1 VTRLKIATR
10 ETFRSFR
17 VRNFRVFFV
26 GQAISQIG
34 TWLQFIAQALLVLQL
49 TDSGIALGLVTAFQ
63 FLPVLVFG
71 AWAGVISDRVDKRR
85 LMLVTQTLMM
95 LFALVLGVFVL
106 SGHITVIG
114 VYVLAAL
121 TGTANAFDNPSR
133 RVMITELVGDA
144 EMANAVSLNSAL
156 ITGARV
162 VGPALAAWL
171 IHGVGIGWCFIA
183 NAASF
188 VAMLVALLMI
198 DPATLHATERV
209 TKQKGQIVE
218 GFRYVWAHEELRLAV
233 LMMGVVAT
241 LSFNWQVLLP
251 LLAEHDFHG
260 NENTYAFIT
269 TVFSIG
275 SLAGSLLIARRTT
288 MDNRFLARASIGLGV
303 ASLLMALAPNP
314 LTAALIGSLAGAAGI
329 AFLSATMTA
338 LQLHS
343 IPVMRGRVMALYSIL
358 FLGSTPIG
366 GPLAGWIAQVF
377 GTRWSIGLGAV
388 AALTSGFAGLAVL
401 KRRAEA
407 SDDQRLEEPA
417 LTVME
422 AAA

>member
-1 VTRLKIATR
+1 MTRLKVATS
-10 ETFRSFR
+10 ETFRSLR
-17 VRNFRVFFV
+17 VRNFRVFFI
-26 GQAISQIG
+26 GQAISQVG

-85 LMLVTQTLMM
+85 LMLITQTAMM
-95 LFALVLGVFVL
+95 VFALALGLFVL
-106 SGHITVIG
+106 SGHISVAG

-133 RVMITELVGDA
+133 RVMITELVGDT
-144 EMANAVSLNSAL
+144 EIANAVSLNSAL
-156 ITGARV
+156 LTGSRV
-162 VGPALAAWL
+162 IGPALAAWL
-171 IHGVGIGWCFIA
+171 INGVGIGWCFVA

-188 VAMLVALLMI
+188 IAMLVALVTI
-198 DPATLHATERV
+198 RPADLHVNARIAKE
-209 TKQKGQIVE
+209 KGQIME
-218 GFRYVWAHEELRLAV
+218 GLRYVWRNDELRLAIV
-233 LMMGVVAT
+233 LMGVVAT

-260 NENTYAFIT
+260 NDNTYAFIT

-275 SLAGSLLIARRTT
+275 SVIGSLLIARRKT
-288 MDNRFLARASIGLGV
+288 MDNRLLARASVGLGITSFLV
-303 ASLLMALAPNP
+303 ALAPTVP
-314 LTAALIGSLAGAAGI
+314 AAAIAGALAGATGI

-338 LQLHS
+338 LQLQS
-343 IPVMRGRVMALYSIL
+343 IPVMRGRVMALYTIL

-366 GPLAGWIAQVF
+366 GPLAGWIAQAF
-377 GTRWSIGLGAV
+377 GTRWSIAMGAV
-388 AALTSGFAGLAVL
+388 AALASGVAGLVVLGRRTSSAQVMEPERAVL
-401 KRRAEA
+401 
-407 SDDQRLEEPA
+407 
-417 LTVME
+417 E

>member
-1 VTRLKIATR
+1 MTKLKTATR

-26 GQAISQIG
+26 GQAISQVG
-34 TWLQFIAQALLVLQL
+34 TWLQFIAQALLVLRL
-49 TDSGIALGLVTAFQ
+49 TDSGVALGLVTAFQ

-85 LMLVTQTLMM
+85 LMLVTQSAMM
-95 LFALVLGVFVL
+95 VFALVLGVFVL
-106 SGHITVIG
+106 SGHITVVG

-133 RVMITELVGDA
+133 RVVITELVGET

-156 ITGARV
+156 ITGSRV

-171 IHGVGIGWCFIA
+171 INGVGIGWCFIA

-188 VAMLVALLMI
+188 VAMLVALAMI
-198 DPATLHATERV
+198 DPAELHANERI
-209 TKQKGQIVE
+209 KKEKGQIVE
-218 GFRYVWAHEELRLAV
+218 GIRYVWSNDELRLAIV
-233 LMMGVVAT
+233 LMGVVAT

-251 LLAEHDFHG
+251 LLAEHELHG
-260 NENTYAFIT
+260 NESTYAFIT
-269 TVFSIG
+269 TVFSVG
-275 SLAGSLLIARRTT
+275 SLAGSLLIARRTA
-288 MDNRFLARASIGLGV
+288 MDNRLLARASVALGV
-303 ASLLMALAPNP
+303 SSLLVAAAPTP
-314 LTAALIGSLAGAAGI
+314 ITAGLAGALAGGAGI

-343 IPVMRGRVMALYSIL
+343 IPAMRGRVMALYTIL
-358 FLGSTPIG
+358 FLGSTPLG
-366 GPLAGWIAQVF
+366 GPLAGWIGQVF
-377 GTRWSIGLGAV
+377 GTRWSIALGAI
-388 AALTSGFAGLAVL
+388 AALASGLVALAVL
-401 KRRAEA
+401 RRRDEVPEPGDV
-407 SDDQRLEEPA
+407 SPA
-417 LTVME
+417 LLE

>member
-1 VTRLKIATR
+1 MTRLKLATS
-10 ETFRSFR
+10 ETFRSLG

-26 GQAISQIG
+26 GQAISQVG

-49 TDSGIALGLVTAFQ
+49 TDSGVALGLVTAFQ

-71 AWAGVISDRVDKRR
+71 AWAGVISDRVDKRK
-85 LMLVTQTLMM
+85 LMLVTQTAMM
-95 LFALVLGVFVL
+95 VFALVLGLFVL

-133 RVMITELVGDA
+133 RVMITELVDEA
-144 EMANAVSLNSAL
+144 HMANAVSLNSAL
-156 ITGARV
+156 ITGSRV

-171 IHGVGIGWCFIA
+171 INSVGIGWCFVA

-198 DPATLHATERV
+198 RPADLHANERIA
-209 TKQKGQIVE
+209 KEKGQIAE
-218 GFRYVWAHEELRLAV
+218 GFRYVWQNDELRLAIV
-233 LMMGVVAT
+233 LMGVVAT

-260 NENTYAFIT
+260 SDTTYAFIT
-269 TVFSIG
+269 TVFSVG
-275 SLAGSLLIARRTT
+275 SLTGSLLIARRTT
-288 MDNRFLARASIGLGV
+288 MDNRLLARACVGLGL
-303 ASLLMALAPNP
+303 ASLLVALSPNVM
-314 LTAALIGSLAGAAGI
+314 TAAIAGALAGAAGI

-343 IPVMRGRVMALYSIL
+343 IPVMRGRVMALYTIL

-366 GPLAGWIAQVF
+366 GPVAGWIAEAF
-377 GTRWSIGLGAV
+377 GTRWSIGLGAI
-388 AALTSGFAGLAVL
+388 AALASGVGGLWVL
-401 KRRAEA
+401 RRRETVQDA
-407 SDDQRLEEPA
+407 LEPA
-417 LTVME
+417 AAILE

>member
-1 VTRLKIATR
+1 
-10 ETFRSFR
+10 
-17 VRNFRVFFV
+17 
-26 GQAISQIG
+26 
-34 TWLQFIAQALLVLQL
+34 
-49 TDSGIALGLVTAFQ
+49 
-63 FLPVLVFG
+63 VFG

-85 LMLVTQTLMM
+85 LMFVTQTAMM
-95 LFALVLGVFVL
+95 IFALVLGVFTL

-114 VYVLAAL
+114 VYLLAAL

-133 RVMITELVGDA
+133 RVVITELVGDA
-144 EMANAVSLNSAL
+144 EIANAVSLNSAL
-156 ITGARV
+156 ITGSRV

-171 IHGVGIGWCFIA
+171 INTVGIGWCFVA
-183 NAASF
+183 NSASF
-188 VAMLVALLMI
+188 IAMLVALLMI
-198 DPATLHATERV
+198 RPADLHLNERV
-209 TKQKGQIVE
+209 AKEKGQIVE
-218 GFRYVWAHEELRLAV
+218 GLRYVWHNDELRLATI
-233 LMMGVVAT
+233 LMGVVAT

-260 NENTYAFIT
+260 TDNTYAFIT
-269 TVFSIG
+269 TVFSVG
-275 SLAGSLLIARRTT
+275 SLVGSLLIARRTT
-288 MDNRFLARASIGLGV
+288 MDNRLLARAAVGLGLS
-303 ASLLMALAPNP
+303 SLLVALSPTVVP
-314 LTAALIGSLAGAAGI
+314 AAVAGALAGATGI

-388 AALTSGFAGLAVL
+388 AALASGLAGLCVLRSRERLLDGLEPETAVL
-401 KRRAEA
+401 
-407 SDDQRLEEPA
+407 
-417 LTVME
+417 E

>member
-1 VTRLKIATR
+1 MTRLKVATS
-10 ETFRSFR
+10 ETFRSLR
-17 VRNFRVFFV
+17 VRNFRIFFI
-26 GQAISQIG
+26 GQAISQVG

-49 TDSGIALGLVTAFQ
+49 TDSGVALGLVTAFQ

-85 LMLVTQTLMM
+85 LMLVTQTAMM
-95 LFALVLGVFVL
+95 VLALALGLFVL
-106 SGHITVIG
+106 SGHITVVG
-114 VYVLAAL
+114 VFVLAAL

-133 RVMITELVGDA
+133 RVVITELVGDA
-144 EMANAVSLNSAL
+144 EIANAVGLNSAVL
-156 ITGARV
+156 TGSRV

-171 IHGVGIGWCFIA
+171 INGVGIGWCFVA

-198 DPATLHATERV
+198 NPADLHVSERIA
-209 TKQKGQIVE
+209 KEKGQIIE
-218 GFRYVWAHEELRLAV
+218 GFRYVWRNDELRLAIV
-233 LMMGVVAT
+233 LMGVVAT

-251 LLAEHDFHG
+251 LLAEHEFHG
-260 NENTYAFIT
+260 NDNTYAFIT

-275 SLAGSLLIARRTT
+275 SLTGSLLIARRTT
-288 MDNRFLARASIGLGV
+288 MDNRLLARASVGLGI
-303 ASLLMALAPNP
+303 ASLLVALAPSVP
-314 LTAALIGSLAGAAGI
+314 AAAIAGALAGATGI

-343 IPVMRGRVMALYSIL
+343 IPVMRGRVMALYSML

-366 GPLAGWIAQVF
+366 GPLCGWIAQAF
-377 GTRWSIGLGAV
+377 GTRWAIAMGAA
-388 AALTSGFAGLAVL
+388 AALASGVAGLFVL
-401 KRRAEA
+401 RRRTHDAEA
-407 SDDQRLEEPA
+407 REPERA
-417 LTVME
+417 MVE

>member
-1 VTRLKIATR
+1 MTKLKVVTS
-10 ETFRSFR
+10 ETFRSLR
-17 VRNFRVFFV
+17 VRNYRIFFI
-26 GQAISQIG
+26 GQAISQVG

-49 TDSGIALGLVTAFQ
+49 TDSGVALGLVTAFQ

-85 LMLVTQTLMM
+85 LMFVTQTAMM
-95 LFALVLGVFVL
+95 VFALVLGVFVL

-133 RVMITELVGDA
+133 RVVITELVGEA

-156 ITGARV
+156 ITGSRV
-162 VGPALAAWL
+162 VGPAMAAWL
-171 IHGVGIGWCFIA
+171 INTVGIGWCFIA

-188 VAMLVALLMI
+188 VAMLVALAMI
-198 DPATLHATERV
+198 RPSDLHVNERIA
-209 TKQKGQIVE
+209 KEKGQILE
-218 GFRYVWAHEELRLAV
+218 GFRYVWANDELRLAV
-233 LMMGVVAT
+233 VLMGVVAT

-260 NENTYAFIT
+260 NDTTYAFIT
-269 TVFSIG
+269 TVFSVG
-275 SLAGSLLIARRTT
+275 SLVGSLLIARLTT
-288 MDNRFLARASIGLGV
+288 MDNRLLARASVGLGLS
-303 ASLLMALAPNP
+303 SLLVALAPSVP
-314 LTAALIGSLAGAAGI
+314 AAALAGALAGATGI

-377 GTRWSIGLGAV
+377 GTRWSIGLGAI
-388 AALTSGFAGLAVL
+388 AALASGFAGLAVL
-401 KRRAEA
+401 RRRETINEA
-407 SDDQRLEEPA
+407 LEPEVA
-417 LTVME
+417 VLE

>member
-1 VTRLKIATR
+1 MRRLRLATR
-10 ETFRSFR
+10 ETFRSLE
-17 VRNFRVFFV
+17 VRNFRIFFV
-26 GQAISQIG
+26 GQAISQVG

-85 LMLVTQTLMM
+85 LMFVTQTAMM
-95 LFALVLGVFVL
+95 IFALVLGVFTL

-114 VYVLAAL
+114 VYLLAAL

-133 RVMITELVGDA
+133 RVVITELVGDA
-144 EMANAVSLNSAL
+144 EIANAVSLNSAL
-156 ITGARV
+156 ITGSRV

-171 IHGVGIGWCFIA
+171 INTVGIGWCFVA
-183 NAASF
+183 NSASF
-188 VAMLVALLMI
+188 IAMLVALLMI
-198 DPATLHATERV
+198 RPADLHLNERV
-209 TKQKGQIVE
+209 AKEKGQIVE
-218 GFRYVWAHEELRLAV
+218 GLRYVWHNDELRLATI
-233 LMMGVVAT
+233 LMGVVAT

-260 NENTYAFIT
+260 TDNTYAFIT
-269 TVFSIG
+269 TVFSVG
-275 SLAGSLLIARRTT
+275 SLVGSLLIARRTT
-288 MDNRFLARASIGLGV
+288 MDNRLLARAAVGLGLS
-303 ASLLMALAPNP
+303 SLLVALSPTVVP
-314 LTAALIGSLAGAAGI
+314 AAVAGALAGATGI

-388 AALTSGFAGLAVL
+388 AALASGLAGLCVLRSRERLLDGLEPETAVL
-401 KRRAEA
+401 
-407 SDDQRLEEPA
+407 
-417 LTVME
+417 E

>member
-1 VTRLKIATR
+1 MTRLKVATA
-10 ETFRSFR
+10 ETFRSLR
-17 VRNFRVFFV
+17 VRNFRIFFI
-26 GQAISQIG
+26 GQAISQVG

-49 TDSGIALGLVTAFQ
+49 TDSGVALGLVTAFQ

-85 LMLVTQTLMM
+85 LMLVTQTAMM
-95 LFALVLGVFVL
+95 VFALALGVFVL
-106 SGHITVIG
+106 SGHITVTG

-133 RVMITELVGDA
+133 RVMITELVGET

-156 ITGARV
+156 ITGSRV

-171 IHGVGIGWCFIA
+171 IHGVGIGWCFVA

-188 VAMLVALLMI
+188 IAMLVALLMI
-198 DPATLHATERV
+198 HPADLHLNERIP
-209 TKQKGQIVE
+209 KAKGQIVE
-218 GFRYVWAHEELRLAV
+218 GFRYVWHHDELRLAV
-233 LMMGVVAT
+233 LLMGVVAT

-251 LLAEHDFHG
+251 LLAEHEFHG
-260 NENTYAFIT
+260 NESTYAFIT
-269 TVFSIG
+269 TVFSVG
-275 SLAGSLLIARRTT
+275 SLVGSLVIARRRT
-288 MDNRFLARASIGLGV
+288 MDNRLLARASVGLGI
-303 ASLLMALAPNP
+303 ASFLVALAPTV
-314 LTAALIGSLAGAAGI
+314 LTAAVAGALAGATGI

-366 GPLAGWIAQVF
+366 GPLAGWIAQGL
-377 GTRWSIGLGAV
+377 GTRWSIAMGAA
-388 AALTSGFAGLAVL
+388 AALASGLTGLVVL
-401 KRRAEA
+401 KRREGRQLP
-407 SDDQRLEEPA
+407 DGLERVV
-417 LTVME
+417 LE